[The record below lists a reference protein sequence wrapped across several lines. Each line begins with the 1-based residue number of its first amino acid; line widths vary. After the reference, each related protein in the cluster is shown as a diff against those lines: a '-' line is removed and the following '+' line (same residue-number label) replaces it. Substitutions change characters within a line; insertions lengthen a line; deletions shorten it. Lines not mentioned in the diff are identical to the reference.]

1 MKKQVQERNRKMG
14 TYQVVETF
22 VSINGEGTRAGELA
36 VFVRMKGCNLRCDY
50 CDTMWAN
57 QADAESVSMTEEEI
71 YQYVKKTGVRNVTLT
86 GGEPLLQKNI
96 KELLARLLQDKELRV
111 EIETNGSVDLTD
123 FANMEPRPSF
133 TMDYKLGASGMEEK
147 MCHSNFLWLNKKDTV
162 KFVAGSR
169 KDLERAAQVI
179 EKYQLQ
185 ERVSVYFSPVFGAI
199 EPEEMVNFLMEK
211 KLNDVRIQ
219 LQLHK
224 IIWGPE
230 KRGV

>member
-86 GGEPLLQKNI
+86 GGELLLQKNI

-111 EIETNGSVDLTD
+111 EI
-123 FANMEPRPSF
+123 ANMEPRPSF

-147 MCHSNFLWLNKKDTV
+147 MCHSNFLRLNKKDTV

-211 KLNDVRIQ
+211 KLNVVRIQ
-219 LQLHK
+219 LHLHK
-224 IIWGPE
+224 IIWDPE

>member
-1 MKKQVQERNRKMG
+1 ME

-36 VFVRMKGCNLRCDY
+36 VFIRMKGCNLKCTY

-57 QADAESVSMTEEEI
+57 EADAKAVPMTEEEI
-71 YQYVKKTGVRNVTLT
+71 YQYVKKTGVRNVTIT
-86 GGEPLLQKNI
+86 GGEPLRQNNMQV
-96 KELLARLLQDKELRV
+96 LLARLLKDEELRV
-111 EIETNGSVDLTD
+111 EIETNGSIDLTE
-123 FANMEPRPSF
+123 FAKLEPRPSF

-147 MCHSNFLWLNKKDTV
+147 MCHSNFSLLNTKDTV
-162 KFVAGSR
+162 KFVVGSR
-169 KDLERAAQVI
+169 QDLERAAQII

-185 ERVSVYFSPVFGAI
+185 RRVSIYLSPVFGAI
-199 EPEEMVNFLMEK
+199 EPEEMVQFLIEK

-224 IIWGPE
+224 IIWDPE

>member
-1 MKKQVQERNRKMG
+1 MEM
-14 TYQVVETF
+14 YQVVETF

-36 VFVRMKGCNLRCDY
+36 VFIRMKGCNLKCTY

-57 QADAESVSMTEEEI
+57 EADAKAVPMTEEEI
-71 YQYVKKTGVRNVTLT
+71 YQYVKKTGVRNVTIT
-86 GGEPLLQKNI
+86 GGEPLRQNNMQV
-96 KELLARLLQDKELRV
+96 LLARLLKDEELRV
-111 EIETNGSVDLTD
+111 EIETNGSIDLTE
-123 FANMEPRPSF
+123 FAKLEPRPSF

-147 MCHSNFLWLNKKDTV
+147 MCHSNFSLLNTKDTV
-162 KFVAGSR
+162 KFVVGSR
-169 KDLERAAQVI
+169 QDLERAAQII

-185 ERVSVYFSPVFGAI
+185 RRVSIYLSPVFGAI
-199 EPEEMVNFLMEK
+199 EPEEMVQFLIEK

-224 IIWGPE
+224 IIWDPE

>member
-1 MKKQVQERNRKMG
+1 ME

-36 VFVRMKGCNLRCDY
+36 VFIRMKGCNLKCTY

-57 QADAESVSMTEEEI
+57 EADAKAVPMTEEEI
-71 YQYVKKTGVRNVTLT
+71 YQYVKKTGVRNVTIT
-86 GGEPLLQKNI
+86 GGEPLRQNNMQV
-96 KELLARLLQDKELRV
+96 LLARLLKDEELRV
-111 EIETNGSVDLTD
+111 EIETNGSIDLTE
-123 FANMEPRPSF
+123 FSKLEPRPSF

-147 MCHSNFLWLNKKDTV
+147 MCHSNFSLLNTKDTV
-162 KFVAGSR
+162 KFVVGGR
-169 KDLERAAQVI
+169 QDLERAAQII

-185 ERVSVYFSPVFGAI
+185 RRVSIYLSPVFGAI
-199 EPEEMVNFLMEK
+199 EPEEMVQFLIEK

-224 IIWGPE
+224 IIWDPE

>member
-1 MKKQVQERNRKMG
+1 ME

-36 VFVRMKGCNLRCDY
+36 VFIRMKGCNLKCTY

-57 QADAESVSMTEEEI
+57 EADAKAVPMTEEEI
-71 YQYVKKTGVRNVTLT
+71 YQYVKKTGVRNVTIT
-86 GGEPLLQKNI
+86 GGEPLRQNNMQV
-96 KELLARLLQDKELRV
+96 LLARLLKDEELRV
-111 EIETNGSVDLTD
+111 EIETNGSIDLTE
-123 FANMEPRPSF
+123 FAKLEPRPSF

-147 MCHSNFLWLNKKDTV
+147 MCHSNFSLLNTKDTV
-162 KFVAGSR
+162 KFVVGSR
-169 KDLERAAQVI
+169 QELERAAQII

-185 ERVSVYFSPVFGAI
+185 RRVSIYLSPVFGAI
-199 EPEEMVNFLMEK
+199 EPEEMVQFLIEK

-224 IIWGPE
+224 IIWDPE

>member
-1 MKKQVQERNRKMG
+1 ME

-36 VFVRMKGCNLRCDY
+36 VFIRMKGCNLKCTY

-57 QADAESVSMTEEEI
+57 EADAKAVPMTEEDI
-71 YQYVKKTGVRNVTLT
+71 YQYVKKTGVRNVTIT
-86 GGEPLLQKNI
+86 GGEPLRQNNMQV
-96 KELLARLLQDKELRV
+96 LLARLLKDEELRV
-111 EIETNGSVDLTD
+111 EIETNGSIDLTE
-123 FANMEPRPSF
+123 FAKLEPRPSF

-147 MCHSNFLWLNKKDTV
+147 MCHSNFSLLNTKDTV
-162 KFVAGSR
+162 KFVVGSR
-169 KDLERAAQVI
+169 QDLERAAQII

-185 ERVSVYFSPVFGAI
+185 RWVSIYLSPVFGAI
-199 EPEEMVNFLMEK
+199 EPEEMVQFLIEK

-224 IIWGPE
+224 IIWDPE

>member
-1 MKKQVQERNRKMG
+1 MGKEAKME

-36 VFVRMKGCNLRCDY
+36 VFIRMKGCNLKCTY

-57 QADAESVSMTEEEI
+57 EADAKAVPMTEEEI
-71 YQYVKKTGVRNVTLT
+71 YQYVKKTGVRNVTIT
-86 GGEPLLQKNI
+86 GGEPLRQNNMQV
-96 KELLARLLQDKELRV
+96 LLARLLKDEELRV
-111 EIETNGSVDLTD
+111 EIETNGSIDLTE
-123 FANMEPRPSF
+123 FSKLEPRPSF

-147 MCHSNFLWLNKKDTV
+147 MCHSNFSLLNTKDTV
-162 KFVAGSR
+162 KFVVGSR
-169 KDLERAAQVI
+169 QDLERAAQII

-185 ERVSVYFSPVFGAI
+185 RRVSIYLSPVFGAI
-199 EPEEMVNFLMEK
+199 EPEEMVQFLIEK

-224 IIWGPE
+224 IIWDPE

>member
-1 MKKQVQERNRKMG
+1 ME

-36 VFVRMKGCNLRCDY
+36 VFIRMKGCNLKCTY

-57 QADAESVSMTEEEI
+57 ESDAKAVPMTEEEI
-71 YQYVKKTGVRNVTLT
+71 YQYVKKTGVRNVTIT
-86 GGEPLLQKNI
+86 GGEPLRQNNMQV
-96 KELLARLLQDKELRV
+96 LLVRLLKDEELRV
-111 EIETNGSVDLTD
+111 EIETNGSIDLTE
-123 FANMEPRPSF
+123 FVKLEPRPSF

-147 MCHSNFLWLNKKDTV
+147 MCHSNFSLLNAKDTV
-162 KFVAGSR
+162 KFVVGSR
-169 KDLERAAQVI
+169 QDLERAAQMI

-185 ERVSVYFSPVFGAI
+185 RRVSIYLSPVFGAI
-199 EPEEMVNFLMEK
+199 EPEEMVQFLIEK

-224 IIWGPE
+224 IIWDPE